1 MAMKKLDQAARDAG
15 IALSFINNK
24 GESQT
29 ISDDTKRALLAL
41 MDAPTG
47 NAPPLPPVLVF
58 TPPGQPELTPQ
69 GSDDYRWQLVS
80 EQGQHYDGTLSAGES
95 LVLPAELPEGYHQLT
110 LSTSRQQWQT
120 RIIIA
125 PARCYL
131 PPALAQGEK
140 RWGALVQLY
149 TLRSARNWGIG
160 DFGDLMQMLE
170 QVAAHGGDF
179 VGLNPLH
186 ALYPAQPD
194 HVSPYSPSRAA
205 GSTCCTSTSIKST
218 NSSTVTPPSAG
229 GTARQRAKR

>member
-47 NAPPLPPVLVF
+47 NAPPLPSVLVF

-95 LVLPAELPEGYHQLT
+95 LALPAESARGLPSAHAEHFTPAVADAHYHRT
-110 LSTSRQQWQT
+110 
-120 RIIIA
+120 
-125 PARCYL
+125 
-131 PPALAQGEK
+131 
-140 RWGALVQLY
+140 GALL
-149 TLRSARNWGIG
+149 SAASAGAGGEALGRAG
-160 DFGDLMQMLE
+160 
-170 QVAAHGGDF
+170 AA
-179 VGLNPLH
+179 LH
-186 ALYPAQPD
+186 AALGA
-194 HVSPYSPSRAA
+194 
-205 GSTCCTSTSIKST
+205 
-218 NSSTVTPPSAG
+218 
-229 GTARQRAKR
+229 

>member
-29 ISDDTKRALLAL
+29 ISDDTKRALMAL

-47 NAPPLPPVLVF
+47 SAPPLPPVLVL
-58 TPPGQPELTPQ
+58 TPPGLPELTPQ

-131 PPALAQGEK
+131 PPALAQG
-140 RWGALVQLY
+140 
-149 TLRSARNWGIG
+149 RSAGARWC
-160 DFGDLMQMLE
+160 
-170 QVAAHGGDF
+170 
-179 VGLNPLH
+179 
-186 ALYPAQPD
+186 
-194 HVSPYSPSRAA
+194 S
-205 GSTCCTSTSIKST
+205 SIRCARR
-218 NSSTVTPPSAG
+218 VTGASA
-229 GTARQRAKR
+229 TLAI

>member
-95 LVLPAELPEGYHQLT
+95 LALPAELPEGYHQLT

-131 PPALAQGEK
+131 PPALAQG
-140 RWGALVQLY
+140 
-149 TLRSARNWGIG
+149 RSAGARW
-160 DFGDLMQMLE
+160 
-170 QVAAHGGDF
+170 
-179 VGLNPLH
+179 
-186 ALYPAQPD
+186 
-194 HVSPYSPSRAA
+194 
-205 GSTCCTSTSIKST
+205 C
-218 NSSTVTPPSAG
+218 SSTRCARGVTGASA
-229 GTARQRAKR
+229 TLAI